1 MRLTYMYLTRY
12 PKVFQSL
19 TGLRVREF
27 EHLLV
32 DLLPMYQAAEIK
44 RLSRP
49 DRQRAI
55 GGGDRC
61 DLAAVEQLLVAVI
74 WLRTYPVHLV
84 LGFLFGVS
92 GVTVGRLLGRWVP
105 VLEQA
110 GRDMMR
116 LPDPGKKRR
125 RTLDALLADT
135 PELAVIIDTF
145 EQPVQRPPT
154 RAEADGYYS
163 GKKKRHTLKSQI
175 AIDEHTGTI
184 ADVAESVPGP
194 TADLTVLKDSG
205 LMQRLPGG
213 IGGLGDLAYLGL
225 AQLHPGGL
233 GATPRRKPRNQPR
246 PAEDVAYNTAFA
258 KRRIKV
264 EHTIGR
270 VRRYQAVSQTDRHH
284 RRNHTARVM
293 AIAGLVNR
301 QITSRLPC

>member
-1 MRLTYMYLTRY
+1 
-12 PKVFQSL
+12 
-19 TGLRVREF
+19 
-27 EHLLV
+27 
-32 DLLPMYQAAEIK
+32 MYQAAEIK

-110 GRDMMR
+110 GRDTMR

-225 AQLHPGGL
+225 AQLHSGGL

-284 RRNHTARVM
+284 RRNHTARVV

>member
-1 MRLTYMYLTRY
+1 MRLTYTYLTCY

-27 EHLLV
+27 EHLLTDV
-32 DLLPMYQAAEIK
+32 LPVYQAGEIK

-55 GGGDRC
+55 GGGDKC
-61 DLAAVEQLLVAVI
+61 DLAVAEQLRVAVI

-110 GRDMMR
+110 GRDTMR

-135 PELAVIIDTF
+135 PELAVVIDTF
-145 EQPVQRPPT
+145 EQPVQRPRT
-154 RAEADGYYS
+154 RADADRYYS

-205 LMQRLPGG
+205 LMQRLPCGVG
-213 IGGLGDLAYLGL
+213 AWETWPTSAWPNCIPVVWGLRRVASR
-225 AQLHPGGL
+225 
-233 GATPRRKPRNQPR
+233 ATN
-246 PAEDVAYNTAFA
+246 
-258 KRRIKV
+258 
-264 EHTIGR
+264 R
-270 VRRYQAVSQTDRHH
+270 VRRKTWLTTPRFLSGASRSSIRLAVCGATKPS
-284 RRNHTARVM
+284 
-293 AIAGLVNR
+293 LK
-301 QITSRLPC
+301 

>member
-1 MRLTYMYLTRY
+1 MYLTRY

-44 RLSRP
+44 RLRRP
-49 DRQRAI
+49 DRQRAL

-105 VLEQA
+105 VLDQA
-110 GRDMMR
+110 GRDPMR

-145 EQPVQRPPT
+145 EQPGQRPPT

-213 IGGLGDLAYLGL
+213 IGGLGDRGYLGL

-270 VRRYQAVSQTDRHH
+270 VRRYQAEREAGHG
-284 RRNHTARVM
+284 RNE
-293 AIAGLVNR
+293 
-301 QITSRLPC
+301 

>member
-1 MRLTYMYLTRY
+1 MRLTYSYLTRY
-12 PKVFQSL
+12 PKVLQSL

-27 EHLLV
+27 ERLLDDV
-32 DLLPMYQAAEIK
+32 LRLYQAAEIQ

-55 GGGDRC
+55 GGGDKC
-61 DLAAVEQLLVAVI
+61 DLAETEQLLVTVI

-110 GRDMMR
+110 GRDTMR

-125 RTLDALLADT
+125 RSLDALLADT

-145 EQPVQRPPT
+145 EQPVQRPRK

-194 TADLTVLKDSG
+194 RADLTVLKDSG
-205 LMQRLPGG
+205 LMQRLPCGV
-213 IGGLGDLAYLGL
+213 GGLGDLAYVGL
-225 AQLHPGGL
+225 AHLHPAGL
-233 GATPRRKPRNQPR
+233 AATPRRKPRNQPR
-246 PAEDVAYNTAFA
+246 PAEDVAYNTAFSQ
-258 KRRIKV
+258 RRIKV

-270 VRRYQAVSQTDRHH
+270 VRRYQAVAQTDRHH
-284 RRNHTARVM
+284 RRNHTARVV

>member
-1 MRLTYMYLTRY
+1 MRLTYTYLIRY

-27 EHLLV
+27 EHLLA

-55 GGGDRC
+55 GGGDRF

-74 WLRTYPVHLV
+74 WLRTYPVQLV

-110 GRDMMR
+110 GRDTMR
-116 LPDPGKKRR
+116 LPDPGKKRH

-135 PELAVIIDTF
+135 PQLAVIIDTF
-145 EQPVQRPPT
+145 EQPVQRPQT

-175 AIDEHTGTI
+175 AIDEHTGAI
-184 ADVAESVPGP
+184 ADVAASVPGP

-205 LMQRLPGG
+205 LMERLPAGV
-213 IGGLGDLAYLGL
+213 GGLGDLAYIGL
-225 AQLHPGGL
+225 APLHPAGL

-246 PAEDVAYNTAFA
+246 PAEDVAYNTAFS

-270 VRRYQAVSQTDRHH
+270 VRRYQAVAQTDRHH
-284 RRNHTARVM
+284 RRHHTARVV

-301 QITSRLPC
+301 QINSRLPG